1 MTFLFPRILFHIR
14 QLSEFQIMSDVKFD
28 QFTIPDSPNFGDL
41 PWGLPLIDWSKDGF
55 RMEEVQHGISR
66 HPVVFVNYGGTLYVI
81 KELPENIAQF
91 EYEILCQMSEL
102 RLPCVKPIGY
112 ATINRGS
119 NQSSIL
125 FTRFLEA
132 SLPFRSLFISK
143 AVEQYQNHLLDAISG
158 LLVQLHS
165 NGFYW
170 GDCSLSNILF
180 RRDAG
185 ALQAYLVDA
194 ETAEVHLPPL
204 SPMLRYHDLE
214 IMQENISGE
223 LSDLQSYENIV
234 FSYPIQETGP
244 YIQQR
249 YRSLWEEITRE
260 EVFTNSEL
268 FCVDERIRALNS
280 LGFSVKDIELK
291 HEEQG
296 NILKLR
302 IFVSDRNFHRNQ
314 LMEITGLYAEDR
326 QAQQIMNEIYELKA
340 NISQSNNPNITLE
353 AVAYH
358 WMEFVYKPVAEQ
370 LQSLIN
376 SKTDLILTTNTI
388 ELYCQL
394 LEHKWYLSERAQH
407 DVGHQTAVDDFIHRF
422 GCEKITTIV

>member
-1 MTFLFPRILFHIR
+1 MPDF
-14 QLSEFQIMSDVKFD
+14 EFIPT
-28 QFTIPDSPNFGDL
+28 TIPTSPNFSDL
-41 PWGLPLIDWSKDGF
+41 PWDLSLNDWPKDDI
-55 RMEEVQHGISR
+55 RREEVQHGISR
-66 HPVVFVNYGGTLYVI
+66 HPVVFVNYFGVLYVI
-81 KELPENIAQF
+81 KELPKDIARL
-91 EYEILCQMSEL
+91 EYQLLSQMSDHQ
-102 RLPCVKPIGY
+102 LPCVIPVGY
-112 ATINRGS
+112 ASIRRNS

-132 SLPFRSLFISK
+132 SVPYRSLFISK
-143 AVEQYQNHLLDAISG
+143 AVEQFQTHLLDAISG

-194 ETAEVHLPPL
+194 ETAEFHLPPL
-204 SPMLRYHDLE
+204 SPVLRYHDLE
-214 IMQENISGE
+214 IMQENILGE
-223 LSDLQSYENIV
+223 LTDLQTNDKLS

-249 YRSLWEEITRE
+249 YRNLWEEITRE
-260 EVFTNSEL
+260 EIFTQSEL
-268 FCVDERIRALNS
+268 YRVQERIRALNG

-291 HEEQG
+291 NDDQG

-314 LMEITGLYAEDR
+314 LLEITGLYAEDR
-326 QAQQIMNEIYELKA
+326 QAQQIMNEVYELKA
-340 NISQSNNPNITLE
+340 NMSQATSPNITLD

-358 WMEFVYKPVAEQ
+358 WMEHVYKPVVEK
-370 LQSLIN
+370 LRGLNN
-376 SKTDLILTTNTI
+376 SNPEIIGMTDPI
-388 ELYCQL
+388 ELYCQI
-394 LEHKWYLSERAQH
+394 LEHKWYLSEQAQH
-407 DVGHQTAVDDFIHRF
+407 DVGHQAAVEDFIQRF
-422 GCEKITTIV
+422 G